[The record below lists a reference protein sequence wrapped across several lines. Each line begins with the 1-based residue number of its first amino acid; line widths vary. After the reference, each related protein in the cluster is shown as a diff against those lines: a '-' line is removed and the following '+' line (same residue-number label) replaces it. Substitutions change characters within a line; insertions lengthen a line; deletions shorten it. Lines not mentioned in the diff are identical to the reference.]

1 MLSQELSHFSIAV
14 EGKNIFFT
22 FLKKITEMDVK

>member
-22 FLKKITEMDVK
+22 FLKKSLKWM